1 VRLNTIISLL
11 SLLSLFIKE
20 SLLNYFSSSKI
31 FYISDRSDWVIK
43 DIGNALYNY
52 LPDHQIKVTNVYL
65 GIRNSIVHY
74 GSITSFLTSK
84 RIKSPHKSNKI
95 IVSWFHVLDGDK
107 RVELLYK
114 VIPIV
119 DIWHTAS
126 HLTKQKMIQIGI
138 PIERIIVIPLGI
150 DTTQFM
156 PVSREK
162 KINYQKKFSVPD
174 GAIVLGSFQK
184 DGCGWNAGLEPKLE
198 KGPDIF
204 CDIVEQLS
212 KKYNIYVLLT
222 GPSRGYVKKRLNFA
236 KIPFHHD
243 YLDNPVNITKYFQAI
258 DLYLVCSREEGGPK
272 AILES
277 LACGVPLVST
287 KVGMASD
294 VITHGENGFL
304 ADIEDFDEL
313 YILSKKIIDSPL
325 LAKKFSLNGVTSIQK
340 YNWKIISNDYAKY
353 LYS

>member
-1 VRLNTIISLL
+1 VRFNTIASLL
-11 SLLSLFIKE
+11 LTSIKE
-20 SLLNYFSSSKI
+20 GLFNYFSPSKV
-31 FYISDRSDWVIK
+31 FYISDRADWVIK
-43 DIGNALYNY
+43 DIGNALFNY
-52 LPDHQIKVTNVYL
+52 LPDHQIKVTNVYF

-84 RIKSPHKSNKI
+84 KIKSPHKSNKI

-107 RVELLYK
+107 RADLIYK

-126 HLTKQKMIQIGI
+126 HLTKQKLIQIGI
-138 PIERIIVIPLGI
+138 PIERIMVIPLGI
-150 DTTQFM
+150 DTAEFM
-156 PVSREK
+156 PVSREIK
-162 KINYQKKFSVPD
+162 NNYRKKFRVPD
-174 GAIVLGSFQK
+174 DAIVIGSFQK
-184 DGCGWNAGLEPKLE
+184 DGSGWGEGLEPKLE

-212 KKYNIYVLLT
+212 KKFNIYVLLT
-222 GPSRGYVKKRLNFA
+222 GPSRGYVKKRLEFA
-236 KIPFHHD
+236 QIPFHHD
-243 YLDNPVNITKYFQAI
+243 FLDNPISITKYFQSI

-287 KVGMASD
+287 RVGMASD

-304 ADIEDFDEL
+304 ADIEDLDEL
-313 YILSKKIIDSPL
+313 FILSKKIIDSPL
-325 LAKKFSLNGVTSIQK
+325 LAEKFSLNGVSSIQK
-340 YNWKIISNDYAKY
+340 YNWKIISNNYAKY